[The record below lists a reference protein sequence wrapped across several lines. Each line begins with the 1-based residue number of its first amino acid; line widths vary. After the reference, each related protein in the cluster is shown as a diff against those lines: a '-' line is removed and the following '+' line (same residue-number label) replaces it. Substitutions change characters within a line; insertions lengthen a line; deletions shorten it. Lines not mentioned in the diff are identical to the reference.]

1 MNAQQEFIQQLIQQ
15 ETKMSLEE
23 FFKDIHERFY
33 PSQDISFMEYFL
45 ELTEHEGE
53 FIVHHEKLV
62 EYGIMSSKQSY
73 HVKVKLDALGLV
85 EGEEYRLTDI
95 CEPVLQG
102 GYSTKKVYTLTPE
115 AFKTCLMR
123 ARKYPG
129 QTVDPA
135 IYSKYY
141 LLLEKTYKL
150 YTDYEKQLL
159 NRQLEQKDQQLEQ
172 KDQQLEQNQQQL
184 EEERQYNLNIQ
195 ERLLVNSAPVT
206 PVQIIYHQT
215 LRV

>member
-1 MNAQQEFIQQLIQQ
+1 MNAQQEFIQQLVES
-15 ETKMSLEE
+15 ETKISLND
-23 FFKDIHERFY
+23 FFRTIHARFY
-33 PSQDISFMEYFL
+33 PTQDISFMEYFL

-53 FIVHHEKLV
+53 FIVHHNKLV
-62 EYGIMSSKQSY
+62 EYGVMSSKQSAD
-73 HVKVKLDALGLV
+73 VKVKLDVLGLV
-85 EGEEYRLTDI
+85 KNEDYQLRDI
-95 CEPVLQG
+95 SELRPQG
-102 GYSTKKVYTLTPE
+102 GTSTKNIYMLTPE

-135 IYSKYY
+135 VYSKYY
-141 LLLEKTYKL
+141 LLLEKTHKL

-159 NRQLEQKDQQLEQ
+159 NKQLVQKD
-172 KDQQLEQNQQQL
+172 QQL

-195 ERLLVNSAPVT
+195 ERLLVNSTPVT